1 MNPSGTNGEQ
11 YVSVSL
17 RPEAKAIRGPRAKRS
32 PAGQLEMR
40 DLRFASLGSMRL
52 GSKLPNE
59 GRRPGRTVA
68 WLQTGVLVLGTVA
81 ARCGDAPLVL
91 THAGNTHELY
101 CAAEV
106 DMNLLRTRDI
116 TVDLDR
122 DQDSPVTA
130 RVIRGVEPSDAFA
143 VQSVTIEGSP
153 CGPTRKWFLAPNVEL
168 TGKRLSA
175 IIRQVAP

>member
-1 MNPSGTNGEQ
+1 
-11 YVSVSL
+11 
-17 RPEAKAIRGPRAKRS
+17 
-32 PAGQLEMR
+32 
-40 DLRFASLGSMRL
+40 MRL
-52 GSKLPNE
+52 GSTAPKEN
-59 GRRPGRTVA
+59 RRSGRTVA
-68 WLQTGVLVLGTVA
+68 WLLAGVLVLGALA
-81 ARCGDAPLVL
+81 ARCGDGPLLL

-106 DMNLLRTRDI
+106 DMDLLRTRNI
-116 TVDLDR
+116 SVDLDR

-153 CGPTRKWFLAPNVEL
+153 CGTRKWFLARNVEL
-168 TGKRLSA
+168 AGERLSA

>member
-1 MNPSGTNGEQ
+1 
-11 YVSVSL
+11 
-17 RPEAKAIRGPRAKRS
+17 
-32 PAGQLEMR
+32 
-40 DLRFASLGSMRL
+40 MRL